1 MWIIDR
7 VIALLETMKQEGQVS
22 LIVTP
27 SSLVLNWE
35 DELQKFQADLRVQC
49 IMGNAKE
56 RCMQIASFSQ
66 YDVLITSYDY
76 LKRDITPVSYTHLWP
91 LRKKRMWILIW
102 I

>member
-1 MWIIDR
+1 MGLGKTLQ

-49 IMGNAKE
+49 IMVSAK
-56 RCMQIASFSQ
+56 
-66 YDVLITSYDY
+66 
-76 LKRDITPVSYTHLWP
+76 
-91 LRKKRMWILIW
+91 
-102 I
+102 